1 MANFNFYLYQKGPEN
16 FYGTLMKSPTYTYK
30 RDGSTFVGNFN
41 SNFSTKFEYP
51 IGEPTLLS
59 TCSLARVNDGGYTLT
74 ITCNIP
80 KCVDVYVKK
89 VDYAGRLTI
98 LDASFYSI
106 TRTENDNN
114 SSLTILIKQIYDE
127 TFNSTNAAMDSM
139 YAACLEFGF
148 KPDTTCV
155 NISTKS
161 YNVSIDEVTDLYMDD
176 SKVNYTFMTKPL
188 EVPSYVRIPMRFGN
202 EDANV
207 FATGEKLLIETYT
220 PSRSSNNIKGYYL
233 GRSSSTISNED
244 VSATR
249 SDDTDHLTL
258 YAINRFLNQTE
269 KNKLDDGEDV
279 NLYLWMR
286 YSAPRQMTPFSARK
300 MRIIKAY

>member
-1 MANFNFYLYQKGPEN
+1 MANYNFYLYQKGPEN
-16 FYGTLMKSPTYTYK
+16 FYGAIMKSVMYSYK
-30 RDGSTFVGNFN
+30 KDGTPVTSNVST
-41 SNFSTKFEYP
+41 NFSTKFEYP
-51 IGEPTLLS
+51 IGDPTLIS
-59 TCSLARVNDGGYTLT
+59 TCYTTRLDGRFFLT
-74 ITCNIP
+74 ITCTIP
-80 KCVDVYVKK
+80 KCVDVSVKK
-89 VDYAGRLTI
+89 VDYAGTLTI
-98 LDASFYSI
+98 LDSSFYSI
-106 TRTENDNN
+106 SRTENNDN
-114 SSLTILIKQIYDE
+114 SSLTIQLIDL
-127 TFNSTNAAMDSM
+127 FNDAYKSTNAAMDSM
-139 YAACLEFGF
+139 MYAPCLVFEF
-148 KPDTTCV
+148 KEDTSFI
-155 NISTKS
+155 NIYTKS

-258 YAINRFLNQTE
+258 YTINRFLNQTE

-286 YSAPRQMTPFSARK
+286 YSAPRQVTPFSARK